1 MKIGLTTDSLSRLTF
16 EELLPAAAEMGIDTV
31 EFGCGNFSL
40 GPHLKLDAMLDSEA
54 TRRAFVARVKDHGLA
69 ISALNCSGNQLAPG
83 EAGRQHDAVV
93 RKTLQLASLM
103 DIDRVVMMSGLPGA
117 PGDANPNWIVSSWP
131 PELAAHLAWQWDEV
145 AVPYWRE
152 LAAFAGN
159 LGVHRIA
166 IEIHGNQLVYNTRSM
181 ERLREIAGPGV
192 GVNFDPSHLMWMGA
206 DPLAVIRTLGDA
218 IFHVHAKDTRI
229 EAAAAQHSVLE
240 TLPNNR
246 AAERAWN
253 YVTLGYG
260 HDELWWRAFVR
271 GLRAVGYD
279 DTLSIE
285 HEDYLMD
292 PLEGVRMSVAL
303 LQRVIMRAPPSY
315 SQD

>member
-1 MKIGLTTDSLSRLTF
+1 M
-16 EELLPAAAEMGIDTV
+16 
-31 EFGCGNFSL
+31 
-40 GPHLKLDAMLDSEA
+40 
-54 TRRAFVARVKDHGLA
+54 
-69 ISALNCSGNQLAPG
+69 
-83 EAGRQHDAVV
+83 
-93 RKTLQLASLM
+93 
-103 DIDRVVMMSGLPGA
+103 
-117 PGDANPNWIVSSWP
+117 
-131 PELAAHLAWQWDEV
+131 
-145 AVPYWRE
+145 
-152 LAAFAGN
+152 
-159 LGVHRIA
+159 
-166 IEIHGNQLVYNTRSM
+166 
-181 ERLREIAGPGV
+181 
-192 GVNFDPSHLMWMGA
+192 
-206 DPLAVIRTLGDA
+206 
-218 IFHVHAKDTRI
+218 HAKDTRI